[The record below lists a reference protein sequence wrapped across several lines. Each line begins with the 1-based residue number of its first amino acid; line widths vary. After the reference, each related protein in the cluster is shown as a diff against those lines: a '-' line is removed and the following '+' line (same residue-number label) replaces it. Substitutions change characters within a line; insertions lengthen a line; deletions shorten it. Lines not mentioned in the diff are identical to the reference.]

1 MIDTHAHI
9 IKEYFNN
16 IEELVE
22 ELKQKNVIYV
32 INCSTSISDAKEII
46 ELSNKTNNFLLP
58 AIGIHPE
65 IVNDFNK
72 INELEELIKNNKIVA
87 IGEIGLDYY
96 WNKENK
102 EEQKKCLKNQLDLA
116 EKYNLP
122 ILVHTRE
129 SIQDTFDI
137 LKERKLKG
145 IIHCYSGSYE
155 MAKEFIKLGYKL
167 GIGGVLTFKNSKLY
181 EVIEKIDLKDIVL
194 ETDSPYLSP
203 EPYRG
208 KQNNP
213 YNIYYVAKKIAEIKN
228 IEIDKVI
235 EETTNNAKEIFDI

>member
-9 IKEYFNN
+9 IKEYYDD
-16 IEELVE
+16 IESLVE
-22 ELKQKNVIYV
+22 DLKNKNVLKV
-32 INCSTSISDAKEII
+32 VNCGTSISDSKEII
-46 ELSNKTNNFLLP
+46 ELSKKTNNFLLP

-65 IVNDFNK
+65 IVDDFNK
-72 INELEELIKNNKIVA
+72 IEELEKLVKFNKIAA

-102 EEQKKCLKNQLDLA
+102 EEQKKCFNLQLDLA

-122 ILVHTRE
+122 VLVHTRE
-129 SIQDTFDI
+129 SIQDTYDI
-137 LKERKLKG
+137 LKTRKLKG

-181 EVIEKIDLKDIVL
+181 EVIEKISLNDIVL

-203 EPYRG
+203 EPLRG

-213 YNIYYVAKKIAEIKN
+213 YNIYYVAKRIAEIKKVT
-228 IEIDKVI
+228 IEEVI
-235 EETTNNAKEIFDI
+235 EQTTKNARDIFDF